1 MPAIVPTN
9 WPKKEESWG
18 RGRETGPSIEAGGWC
33 YNQGTASG
41 EDATNGGLDDMG
53 AGCKFTH
60 APGTTGTS
68 TSTTNDINPALSAG
82 YGCSNGM
89 DRAANC
95 RDWQKPIDVKPQQS
109 PKNEKLQSTW
119 MNPYEPCGPEGQS
132 AWHPQGFV
140 AGNGCS
146 AKGDRATDRRDGP
159 VQVEARSRS
168 RQNEPQNT
176 GGIGGWGHYSY

>member
-1 MPAIVPTN
+1 
-9 WPKKEESWG
+9 
-18 RGRETGPSIEAGGWC
+18 
-33 YNQGTASG
+33 
-41 EDATNGGLDDMG
+41 
-53 AGCKFTH
+53 
-60 APGTTGTS
+60 
-68 TSTTNDINPALSAG
+68 
-82 YGCSNGM
+82 M

-119 MNPYEPCGPEGQS
+119 MNPYELCGPEGQS

-159 VQVEARSRS
+159 VQAEAKLKPSMTNEKFQSPLSRPNMS
-168 RQNEPQNT
+168 CGRKGQSEKRPYVTDTHGQC
-176 GGIGGWGHYSY
+176 SL

>member
-1 MPAIVPTN
+1 
-9 WPKKEESWG
+9 
-18 RGRETGPSIEAGGWC
+18 
-33 YNQGTASG
+33 
-41 EDATNGGLDDMG
+41 MG

-60 APGTTGTS
+60 VTAGSDGTS
-68 TSTTNDINPALSAG
+68 TSTTKDNPALRAG
-82 YGCSNGM
+82 YSCPNGM

-95 RDWQKPIDVKPQQS
+95 RDRQKPIDVKPQQS

-119 MNPYEPCGPEGQS
+119 MNPYELCGPEGQS

-159 VQVEARSRS
+159 VQVGARYHPRH
-168 RQNEPQNT
+168 NEPRNT
-176 GGIGGWGHYSY
+176 GGISGWGYGGPTSPSAMLPHSHAIPTRLEPTPSEPQAPQNALPQLRIPIKIELKLSNYCY